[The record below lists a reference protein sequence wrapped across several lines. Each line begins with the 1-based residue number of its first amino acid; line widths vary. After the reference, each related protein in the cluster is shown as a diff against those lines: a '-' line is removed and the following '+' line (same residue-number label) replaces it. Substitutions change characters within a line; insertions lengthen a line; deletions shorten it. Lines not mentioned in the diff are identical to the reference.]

1 MIVRHRVRIYTDTQ
15 YTTQYAIL
23 AFLLELH
30 LEINRGALPYSEVVW
45 DQEINGILES

>member
-1 MIVRHRVRIYTDTQ
+1 MIVRYRVRIYTDTQ

-45 DQEINGILES
+45 DQEINRILES